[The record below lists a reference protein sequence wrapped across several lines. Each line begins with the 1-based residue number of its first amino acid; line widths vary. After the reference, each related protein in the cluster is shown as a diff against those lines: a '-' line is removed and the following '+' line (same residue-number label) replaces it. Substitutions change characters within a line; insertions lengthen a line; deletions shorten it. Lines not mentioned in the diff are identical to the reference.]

1 MAKASVA
8 YFIDVQK
15 KQQLYINMNQNLMT
29 NELVLV
35 VVHGIVQF
43 LPDFVVVHPRIKGTD
58 GCFPI
63 LLYIKTRLIMLLGCK
78 TAIQNDLAI
87 Q

>member
-1 MAKASVA
+1 MAKASVG

-35 VVHGIVQF
+35 VVHGIAQF
-43 LPDFVVVHPRIKGTD
+43 LPDFVPVRTSQDKRH
-58 GCFPI
+58 
-63 LLYIKTRLIMLLGCK
+63 
-78 TAIQNDLAI
+78 
-87 Q
+87 

>member
-1 MAKASVA
+1 
-8 YFIDVQK
+8 
-15 KQQLYINMNQNLMT
+15 MT

-43 LPDFVVVHPRIKGTD
+43 LPDFVPVHPRIKGTDRTD

-63 LLYIKTRLIMLLGCK
+63 LLYIKTRLIHIEN
-78 TAIQNDLAI
+78 AFRI
-87 Q
+87 